1 MSGVCLV
8 KLWMK
13 CICSFTVSI
22 KWSTQKYIICWMLA
36 LCHHVK
42 KELFETSKITQNG
55 DNVTTLMV
63 GKELT
68 GDVSL
73 FNCACILIKQHLLM
87 SVSVIDVCILHE
99 HSSERVYVGRCW
111 EGLLVRFLKFCTII
125 FFKLKHS
132 YQCGW
137 PRPVL
142 MDVEELW
149 KLLSWNF
156 IFIASWVSILDA
168 FVNCDDCDSCFQQNK
183 IDTILYNLQSNDWF
197 INILCNLI
205 SIGLGYSFVI

>member
-1 MSGVCLV
+1 
-8 KLWMK
+8 
-13 CICSFTVSI
+13 
-22 KWSTQKYIICWMLA
+22 
-36 LCHHVK
+36 
-42 KELFETSKITQNG
+42 
-55 DNVTTLMV
+55 
-63 GKELT
+63 
-68 GDVSL
+68 
-73 FNCACILIKQHLLM
+73 
-87 SVSVIDVCILHE
+87 
-99 HSSERVYVGRCW
+99 
-111 EGLLVRFLKFCTII
+111 
-125 FFKLKHS
+125 
-132 YQCGW
+132 
-137 PRPVL
+137 